1 MPPFLQKHAAA
12 LHAVSLDN
20 IHLLFGDWM
29 TILDCLRSTL
39 KLREFYSF
47 GGWSAREPVGRWWD
61 VECYRREDDD
71 GAQLSDSHD
80 VGMAIRNYVL
90 YGAEFDIHQV
100 WPQKRHVRR

>member
-1 MPPFLQKHAAA
+1 
-12 LHAVSLDN
+12 
-20 IHLLFGDWM
+20 M

-39 KLREFYSF
+39 KLREFHSF